1 MPPVRHVLWIF
12 VMLMGARSFT
22 ANAKIAS
29 LPSRSTLSQQQDC
42 TDVAKDEETLLV
54 FSTLGGG
61 LTAIDPLTGETRWSI
76 DDEPAI
82 RVPTPSDMSAH
93 YLPDPRDGSL
103 YRMNG
108 LEGGLKKLPYTIPQ
122 LVANAPCRSSDGI
135 LYSGKKSDVWFL
147 VDPKTGKREKVLG
160 FGGEPPSQTP
170 KEEGDPPPPAGGG
183 SDSIGWATSR
193 AVYLGRTQYT
203 VMMYDSQRTDR
214 NSKPWNVT
222 FFDYS
227 AHSMAP
233 ELSKEYEFLH
243 LTSSSSGLTATFEQ
257 KQGTPL
263 WQKDLSSPVVAVF
276 LLGSEGLLSVPFQTV
291 SDEVLQELNERAKSG
306 NFDDLKLFET
316 VYIGEAGNNLYAIP
330 SLVDKNTATLPSEP
344 SINLLGGPSKA
355 RPTLSREAGSDHQHD
370 PPTSGR
376 ALISKASSR
385 TRGKN
390 EKIIILGHY
399 QTPKIDER
407 IKLDIAP
414 SAPSS
419 LSGGKG
425 FWKHQELSTV
435 LVGGGGLDSPDVAL
449 PDLSTNTIGV
459 QTDDSLGGAY
469 GEANETT
476 SELAGD
482 TSAGW
487 ALFGRVYS
495 GTKLWLES
503 QPNKLPT
510 ILLIMLFGLVIF
522 GFWYIHLQM
531 KALQEQSQSG
541 SQSSN
546 SNRSGTTG
554 SGGNGSGSYSEPIDF
569 GEGEMRVG
577 KINFNTQNV
586 LGKGCEGTFVFRGT
600 FEKREVAVKR
610 ILPGCFTL
618 ADREVA
624 LLRESDAHENV
635 VRYFCTEQDRQFRYI
650 AVELCAATVQ
660 DYVDA
665 KGTSTVAAA
674 TGVTV
679 GLLRRKISSL
689 DILRQAT
696 SGLMH
701 LHSLSIVHRDIKPQN
716 ILLSLPDNRQRVRA
730 MISDFGLCKKL
741 NLGKASF
748 SRRSGV
754 TGTDGWIAPEM
765 QRGQRA
771 TTSVDIFSLGCVF
784 YYVLSEGFHPFGDN
798 LKRQANILSD
808 ECDLGMLRRENPL
821 PDSRTVLAEE
831 LIGDMIQADAAK
843 RPSARAVA
851 NHPLF
856 WGNERVLAFL
866 QDVSDRVEKQEITS
880 EPLRSLE
887 KNARFVVREDWS
899 RHLDAEITADLRKFR
914 GYQGYSVRDLL
925 RALRNKK
932 HHYHELTPVM
942 QRALGTIPHEFT
954 HYWLSRFPRLLSHS
968 YHALSDS
975 SREPIFRR
983 YYTHDDDE
991 QQHTPGGSSSTG
1003 GGGYRFSKP
1012 SYFDQDG
1019 NDNYELMRY
1028 YEMSQAMKNATKS
1041 PKRRVDG
1048 QEGGGGGTPDR
1059 KPLMAGGNKRG
1070 TYNFSKATNTTSTTG
1085 GFITRQQMRES
1096 NNEAAGTVDA
1106 GGGVGGEAVS
1116 LLDGDGNLRRRITG
1130 GVGGTANQSNIIRRR
1145 EAQTK
1150 VTWNLD
1156 SIVAQK
1162 ESNDTSETSPK

>member
-1 MPPVRHVLWIF
+1 MLARRKILWVLLLLI
-12 VMLMGARSFT
+12 GARSFT
-22 ANAKIAS
+22 VDANASSSS
-29 LPSRSTLSQQQDC
+29 LSHQQDC
-42 TDVAKDEETLLV
+42 TAIAKDEETLLV

-122 LVANAPCRSSDGI
+122 LVASAPCRSSDGI

-147 VDPKTGKREKVLG
+147 VDPKTGRREKVLG
-160 FGGEPPSQTP
+160 FGGS
-170 KEEGDPPPPAGGG
+170 PPAKEGPPDAGGT

-203 VMMYDSQRTDR
+203 VMMYDSQTSDR

-243 LTSSSSGLTATFEQ
+243 LTSSSSGMTATFEQ

-276 LLGSEGLLSVPFQTV
+276 LLSSEGLLSVPFQTV
-291 SDEVLQELNERAKSG
+291 SDDVLQEINERAKSG

-330 SLVDKNTATLPSEP
+330 SLVDKNTATIPSEP

-355 RPTLSREAGSDHQHD
+355 RPALSKVD
-370 PPTSGR
+370 GR
-376 ALISKASSR
+376 AQPDQVTSDGRELISKASR

-390 EKIIILGHY
+390 ENIIILGHY
-399 QTPKIDER
+399 QTPKIDES
-407 IKLDIAP
+407 IKLDITP
-414 SAPSS
+414 SSPSS
-419 LSGGKG
+419 LGGGKG
-425 FWKHQELSTV
+425 FWKHHELSTV
-435 LVGGGGLDSPDVAL
+435 LVGGGGLDPPDVGL
-449 PDLSTNTIGV
+449 PELNTNTIGV
-459 QTDDSLGGAY
+459 QTDENLEY
-469 GEANETT
+469 GETNETKSQQVEENHT
-476 SELAGD
+476 GLLW
-482 TSAGW
+482 TF
-487 ALFGRVYS
+487 FGRIYS
-495 GTKLWLES
+495 GTKQWLET

-541 SQSSN
+541 SQTSN
-546 SNRSGTTG
+546 SNRSGAGTG
-554 SGGNGSGSYSEPIDF
+554 SGGSGSGSYSEPIDF
-569 GEGEMRVG
+569 GDGEMRVG

-586 LGKGCEGTFVFRGT
+586 LGKGCEGTFVFRGM

-660 DYVDA
+660 DYVDG
-665 KGTSTVAAA
+665 KGASTVAAA
-674 TGVTV
+674 STVTV
-679 GLLRRKISSL
+679 GMLRKKISSI

-741 NLGKASF
+741 NFGKASF

-784 YYVLSEGFHPFGDN
+784 YYVLSDGFHPFGDN

-808 ECDLGMLRRENPL
+808 EYDLGMMRRENPQ

-831 LIGDMIQADAAK
+831 LIGDMIQADSAK

-866 QDVSDRVEKQEITS
+866 QDVSDRVEKLDVSS

-887 KNARFVVREDWS
+887 KNARFVVRDDWS
-899 RHLDAEITADLRKFR
+899 RHLDTEITTDLRKFR
-914 GYQGYSVRDLL
+914 GYQGYSVRDLM

-932 HHYHELTPVM
+932 HHYHELTPSM
-942 QRALGTIPHEFT
+942 QRSLGSIPHEFT

-968 YHALSDS
+968 YHALAEC
-975 SREPIFRR
+975 SREPIFRH

-991 QQHTPGGSSSTG
+991 HTGSTSGAIVPVVSS
-1003 GGGYRFSKP
+1003 GGYKFTKP
-1012 SYFDQDG
+1012 SYFTRDD
-1019 NDNYELMRY
+1019 NDNYELLRY
-1028 YEMSQAMKNATKS
+1028 YEISQAMKNATKS
-1041 PKRRVDG
+1041 PKRRMDGNGGAGG
-1048 QEGGGGGTPDR
+1048 QEGSTPER
-1059 KPLMAGGNKRG
+1059 KPTTTKRG
-1070 TYNFSKATNTTSTTG
+1070 TYNFSKPSGTFTTG
-1085 GFITRQQMRES
+1085 GFITRQQMRE
-1096 NNEAAGTVDA
+1096 NNDADGATTVLDA
-1106 GGGVGGEAVS
+1106 GGEVMKLPS
-1116 LLDGDGNLRRRITG
+1116 DGDANPRRRYTAPPAS
-1130 GVGGTANQSNIIRRR
+1130 VSDNAPTVTANQNNIIRRR
-1145 EAQTK
+1145 EAQAK

-1162 ESNDTSETSPK
+1162 EPKEIDDNVGPK